1 MLKGSNG
8 RLIDSQTEL
17 SPLVYYSNQNIMTVD
32 LADHGAAL
40 RVSEEGKVH
49 QDEESSSNNKPP
61 KSIICS
67 DRKDTLKVVFNL
79 VVRYPTLAFVAMVAL
94 GFFSTCLLV
103 VIVVVLE
110 ILEGN

>member
-1 MLKGSNG
+1 
-8 RLIDSQTEL
+8 
-17 SPLVYYSNQNIMTVD
+17 MTVD
-32 LADHGAAL
+32 LADRGAAL
-40 RVSEEGKVH
+40 RVLEEVH

-79 VVRYPTLAFVAMVAL
+79 VVRYPTLAFVMVAL